1 MKNYIYFISFII
13 FSLML
18 FNYFLVQKPVLDQIV
33 LTSQEVE
40 THKKSLSVNNEEGH
54 LTDRV
59 DILKSSINRK
69 KIQGELN
76 YKEEQIE
83 LSLYQKLQLKKMFSK
98 TELKDR
104 YKRKIFIKAV
114 NGNTSEHLFLK
125 KRVKL
130 LSTHLVNVGFQKN
143 NIIIDLLF
151 LDDFKTDV
159 IARKLANTVKV
170 SF

>member
-1 MKNYIYFISFII
+1 
-13 FSLML
+13 ML